1 MKAQC
6 FMKQIKQILQWMGK
20 TIKKKEEKKKIKR
33 KKKEERKKE
42 NAGNPETTS
51 KTNRVHQTRREMDT
65 TMEWSSMVTLLDLVH

>member
-1 MKAQC
+1 MPQAGSYESTM
-6 FMKQIKQILQWMGK
+6 FYETNK
-20 TIKKKEEKKKIKR
+20 TNTSMDGEDNKEKRRENIIKR

-65 TMEWSSMVTLLDLVH
+65 KMEWNSNW